1 MKMKDTKQYTY
12 SFDGEYWEH
21 EVFDSLEECLEAV
34 KNDEEYSKTESYY
47 IGEAID
53 YEISIDANEI
63 LCMIEE
69 QTSSDVGDA
78 ADNWI
83 ADVEDIH
90 MGYVKILEDDITNVV
105 NKWLKKHHCLP
116 DFKNIKNIKE
126 YTVNE

>member
-1 MKMKDTKQYTY
+1 MKDTKHYTY

-21 EVFDSLEECLEAV
+21 EVFDSLKECLEAV

-90 MGYVKILEDDITNVV
+90 MGYVKILSDDITKIVYN
-105 NKWLKKHHCLP
+105 WLKKHHCLP

-126 YTVNE
+126 FKAN